1 MADEKEIKKSTGYD
15 FGYIGPID
23 LGLEIYFDHAVAEMP
38 SLICGANE
46 KDYHFVDANF
56 SDDLGNPDTIDLSD
70 LSSASVTLLQVTFSG
85 RKLFIALLYTLLSTI
100 AAKRL

>member
-1 MADEKEIKKSTGYD
+1 MAIISEADEISNPVVLRGEVED
-15 FGYIGPID
+15 PPI
-23 LGLEIYFDHAVAEMP
+23 
-38 SLICGANE
+38 
-46 KDYHFVDANF
+46 
-56 SDDLGNPDTIDLSD
+56 PDTIDLSD